1 MFQISSDMGERWVL
15 SILRQSFFPSVNLR
29 NLENLSAF
37 KTQWWDRCSVHISI
51 PKGRNWKEKKGY
63 WSKAGL

>member
-1 MFQISSDMGERWVL
+1 MFQISSDMGELWVL

-37 KTQWWDRCSVHISI
+37 KTQWWIGVVYTFLFQ
-51 PKGRNWKEKKGY
+51 KGEIGRRKRVT
-63 WSKAGL
+63 GLKQV